1 MEKVYSKTNEKEFD
15 EKITRAEDTMCHYN
29 KSIMGRTWVWPRV
42 LNIREPSEN
51 MDKATIPL
59 FLDGSAYLD
68 ILCSGNFFHHVKF
81 YSLYLCTLCIN
92 IKL

>member
-1 MEKVYSKTNEKEFD
+1 
-15 EKITRAEDTMCHYN
+15 MCHYN

-42 LNIREPSEN
+42 LNIREPSKN

-68 ILCSGNFFHHVKF
+68 ILCTTSNFIVYVYAH
-81 YSLYLCTLCIN
+81 CA
-92 IKL
+92 